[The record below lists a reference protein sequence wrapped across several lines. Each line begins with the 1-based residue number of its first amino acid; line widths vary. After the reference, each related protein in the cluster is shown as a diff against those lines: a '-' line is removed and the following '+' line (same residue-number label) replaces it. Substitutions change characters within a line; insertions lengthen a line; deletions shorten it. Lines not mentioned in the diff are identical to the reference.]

1 VPRKLPLAF
10 ALSVAAAAGLAFFGH
25 DDASHARA
33 VEGIHKIRHVVVIMQ
48 ENRSFD
54 SYFGT
59 YPGAD
64 GLPRHG
70 GVFTVC
76 SPDPRTRRCLRP
88 FHDTSNRNSGG
99 PHEHLDAMRDVAG
112 GKMNGFVREARRG
125 LTRGCA
131 KTPDAPL
138 CSFGA
143 ARPDVMGYHDED
155 EIPNYWAYARNF
167 VLQDHMFES
176 VSSWSLPQH
185 LYSVSEWSARC
196 ALPHDPMS
204 CRTAIE
210 NPLAPPHEPQNP
222 TDRTPHYQWTDLTY
236 LLHKA
241 HIPWRYYVFS
251 GAQPD
256 CADNGMAC
264 KMHWQNAK
272 TPGIWNPLPWFSTVH
287 EDGQVKNVVPMRQFF
302 QAARAGTLPAVS
314 WLTPSNRVSEHP
326 PALVTRGQAYVTSA
340 INAIMS
346 GPDWNSTAIFLGW
359 DDWGGFY
366 DHVVPP
372 KVDGMGFGLRVPSL
386 VISPY
391 ARRGYVD
398 HQVASLDAYT
408 KFIEDDFLGGQRL
421 DPRTDGRP
429 DSRPGVRE
437 LLPQVGDLTHDFD
450 FSQQPRP
457 PMPLPTHPGFS

>member
-1 VPRKLPLAF
+1 MARAGRLPLAL

-25 DDASHARA
+25 DKAPHARA
-33 VEGIHKIRHVVVIMQ
+33 TEGIHKIRHVVVIMQ

-64 GLPRHG
+64 GLPRHD

-76 SPDPRTRRCLRP
+76 APDPRTGCLRP

-99 PHEHLDAMRDVAG
+99 PHEHLDAIRDVNR

-125 LTRGCA
+125 LTRGCGEN
-131 KTPDAPL
+131 PDAPL

-143 ARPDVMGYHDED
+143 GRPDVMGYHDED

-185 LYSVSEWSARC
+185 LYTVSEWSARC
-196 ALPHDPMS
+196 
-204 CRTAIE
+204 
-210 NPLAPPHEPQNP
+210 
-222 TDRTPHYQWTDLTY
+222 RTPTTRELRDRDREPARAAARAAEPHRSDAPLPVDRPDLPAAQGPR
-236 LLHKA
+236 LLA
-241 HIPWRYYVFS
+241 LLRLRRRPARLRRQRD
-251 GAQPD
+251 GLQAQ
-256 CADNGMAC
+256 
-264 KMHWQNAK
+264 WQNAN

-287 EDGQVKNVVPMRQFF
+287 RSPARQHRPDAAVL

-346 GPDWNSTAIFLGW
+346 GPDWGSTAIFLGW

-366 DHVVPP
+366 DHVMPP

-386 VISPY
+386 IISPY
-391 ARRGYVD
+391 AKRGYID

-408 KFIEDDFLGGQRL
+408 KFIEDDFLGGQRI

-429 DSRPGVRE
+429 DSRPDVRE
-437 LLPQVGDLTHDFD
+437 VMPQVGDLTRDFD
-450 FSQQPRP
+450 FSQPPRP
-457 PMPLPTHPGFS
+457 PMLLPEHPGFS

>member
-1 VPRKLPLAF
+1 MPRKLPLAF

-25 DDASHARA
+25 DKAPHARA
-33 VEGIHKIRHVVVIMQ
+33 TEGIHKIRHVVVIMQ

-64 GLPRHG
+64 GLPRHD

-76 SPDPRTRRCLRP
+76 APDPRTGRCLRP

-99 PHEHLDAMRDVAG
+99 PHEHLDAIRDVNR

-125 LTRGCA
+125 LTRGCE

-143 ARPDVMGYHDED
+143 RRPDVMGYHDED

-196 ALPHDPMS
+196 ARPHDPMS

-241 HIPWRYYVFS
+241 HVSWRYYVFA

-256 CADNGMAC
+256 CADSGMVC
-264 KMHWQNAK
+264 KTQWQNAN

-287 EDGQVKNVVPMRQFF
+287 RDHQLGNIAQMRDFF
-302 QAARAGTLPAVS
+302 QAARSGTLPAVS

-346 GPDWNSTAIFLGW
+346 GPDWSSTAIFLGW

-366 DHVVPP
+366 DHVMPP

-386 VISPY
+386 IISPY
-391 ARRGYVD
+391 AKRGYID

-408 KFIEDDFLGGQRL
+408 KFIEDDFLGGQRI

-429 DSRPGVRE
+429 DSRPDVRE
-437 LLPQVGDLTHDFD
+437 VMPQVGDLTRDFD
-450 FSQQPRP
+450 FSQPPRP
-457 PMPLPTHPGFS
+457 PMLLPGHPGFS